1 MSNGQRLH
9 DDASPIPMVRYEPTT
24 MHGEVLAPRGSVVVY
39 LAARDSAGLEAI
51 RAVAGGRDAADAL
64 LQDVDRV
71 DEDGYAV
78 TLTYGDQVLADG
90 VRVPRDGQP
99 VRLILP
105 FTGGEIETQELLV
118 RSAEGAGVVDAVAVR
133 HDPPLS
139 AVEAAALTLLPRDL
153 LSVNLGVA
161 LPGGI
166 AMDNDEERRRQAEEQ
181 RRAADEARQERAQQ
195 QAEAQAEAAEARA
208 EARREAREAGGI
220 SRMEI
225 HMLDSTIRSISS
237 LQTASAML
245 EIRRDL
251 LKDQMEHG

>member
-1 MSNGQRLH
+1 
-9 DDASPIPMVRYEPTT
+9 
-24 MHGEVLAPRGSVVVY
+24 
-39 LAARDSAGLEAI
+39 
-51 RAVAGGRDAADAL
+51 
-64 LQDVDRV
+64 
-71 DEDGYAV
+71 V
-78 TLTYGDQVLADG
+78 TLTYGDQVLADE
-90 VRVPRDGQP
+90 VRVPRDGQA

-245 EIRRDL
+245 GIRRDL
-251 LKDQMEHG
+251 LNDQMEHG